1 MRNTK
6 LNIVLAG
13 QTDVGKSVIFNYL
26 TGLHQHIGKWSGQTL
41 ERAEGTLYYQGY
53 TMDVLNL
60 PGISSLTNYSAEEI
74 ISRKYIAEQK
84 PDFIINVVDA
94 TRLEKSLLFTLQL
107 LEMARPTIIGL
118 NMFDLSEKRGLEI
131 NLSKL
136 EKILGTPVV
145 PTIATQGKGLTKT
158 LDRGIELLKEKK
170 TLKPLNYGAEVETR
184 LERLTADLKNIKSPY
199 APRWLAIKL
208 LERDKEVEKIIKRG
222 NPVLLK
228 EAENLCQ
235 ELEEIHGHDSSIII
249 AGERCLLV
257 AQIIAKV
264 LKTSESKKISF
275 NEKIDKITCH
285 KIWGYPTMAAVLGIV
300 FFAIFKFGNFISAF
314 LARIYSGWPAAWENF
329 FGHSAWS
336 ALSWSAIESALAL
349 LDLALPFI
357 IPFYIFLF
365 LLESSGYLAR
375 VSFLMDN
382 LMHKMGIHGKACI
395 PLITGLTCNVPA
407 CLSCRMMETE
417 REKFITGF
425 LTTLIPCSAKT
436 IVVFGLV
443 GKFVGL
449 GWVLALYLFILFL
462 VLFLGKLTSKT
473 LPGEAVELIMEM
485 PDYKIPK
492 IKTILLQTWFGL
504 KDFIFIA
511 APLVIIL
518 GVIIKAVSLA
528 GWLPLITSW
537 LSPIVVGWLGLPAIC
552 GILLI
557 FGVLRKELILVMLAG
572 LLGTT
577 NFAQILTPVQMIV
590 LALVSLLYIPCLA
603 TLAVFWREFGW
614 KKTTAVVALELFLA
628 ILLGGLAYRI
638 LGLFM

>member
-1 MRNTK
+1 
-6 LNIVLAG
+6 
-13 QTDVGKSVIFNYL
+13 
-26 TGLHQHIGKWSGQTL
+26 
-41 ERAEGTLYYQGY
+41 
-53 TMDVLNL
+53 
-60 PGISSLTNYSAEEI
+60 
-74 ISRKYIAEQK
+74 
-84 PDFIINVVDA
+84 
-94 TRLEKSLLFTLQL
+94 
-107 LEMARPTIIGL
+107 
-118 NMFDLSEKRGLEI
+118 
-131 NLSKL
+131 
-136 EKILGTPVV
+136 
-145 PTIATQGKGLTKT
+145 
-158 LDRGIELLKEKK
+158 
-170 TLKPLNYGAEVETR
+170 
-184 LERLTADLKNIKSPY
+184 
-199 APRWLAIKL
+199 
-208 LERDKEVEKIIKRG
+208 
-222 NPVLLK
+222 
-228 EAENLCQ
+228 
-235 ELEEIHGHDSSIII
+235 
-249 AGERCLLV
+249 
-257 AQIIAKV
+257 
-264 LKTSESKKISF
+264 
-275 NEKIDKITCH
+275 
-285 KIWGYPTMAAVLGIV
+285 
-300 FFAIFKFGNFISAF
+300 
-314 LARIYSGWPAAWENF
+314 
-329 FGHSAWS
+329 
-336 ALSWSAIESALAL
+336 
-349 LDLALPFI
+349 
-357 IPFYIFLF
+357 
-365 LLESSGYLAR
+365 
-375 VSFLMDN
+375 
-382 LMHKMGIHGKACI
+382 
-395 PLITGLTCNVPA
+395 
-407 CLSCRMMETE
+407 
-417 REKFITGF
+417 
-425 LTTLIPCSAKT
+425 
-436 IVVFGLV
+436 VVFGLV

-590 LALVSLLYIPCLA
+590 LALVSLLYFPCVA